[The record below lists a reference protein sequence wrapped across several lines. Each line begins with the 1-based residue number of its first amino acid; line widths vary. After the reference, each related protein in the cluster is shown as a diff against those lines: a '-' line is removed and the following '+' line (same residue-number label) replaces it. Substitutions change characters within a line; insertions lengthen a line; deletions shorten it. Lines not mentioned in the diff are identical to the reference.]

1 VQRYAPHR
9 QKNIL
14 EYANFREEN
23 FQPYLA
29 TVRRLT
35 EFHPDRYAATA
46 NCRTGKKEELTTGW
60 RDDLVEQLHVRP
72 LPYLLYD
79 RTQFFVRLVD
89 ISCRWQHD
97 ENDRK
102 KNVCTLDIAPLR
114 SESSAQKRSGMN
126 WHLFSRD
133 LTVLPAHPHVQSAI
147 GMSHT
152 CLCLS
157 WYSSTDSGGMEGWVG
172 RMGAD
177 RRRTDTVGCRGGCNS
192 AVTVRFRSALKKF
205 REYLPILA
213 G

>member
-1 VQRYAPHR
+1 MHR
-9 QKNIL
+9 IDRRTYWNTQIFAKKISNLIWPQYDDWQNFTRIVTPLLQTAGL
-14 EYANFREEN
+14 E
-23 FQPYLA
+23 
-29 TVRRLT
+29 
-35 EFHPDRYAATA
+35 
-46 NCRTGKKEELTTGW
+46 KKEELTTGW

-172 RMGAD
+172 RTGAD
-177 RRRTDTVGCRGGCNS
+177 RRRTDSVGCRGGCNS
-192 AVTVRFRSALKKF
+192 AVTVRVRSALKKF